1 MRLLLIFI
9 MCVSLYGSVVKTPSD
24 VYSYAYTL
32 KQKVEF
38 LRKQNG
44 IDAKFPV
51 VARQYNKYPRH
62 VIQKSLEILSKIDL
76 YRVSHNF
83 GHIFIPT
90 YPARDITP
98 SDVYDSVKRLD
109 EEVTPFIKNQTF
121 LKNIKIK
128 KFYGKTPNDVY
139 QLLWSISLAFDS
151 LLGIHGY
158 TPTDVYELS
167 EKLVRTVKFL
177 KESQNN
183 YNKIKKP
190 VKIEGQYPNHA
201 LYESYNFLRKVSTV
215 EKKLWITPTEVPKKP
230 HKVISP
236 TDVYDSIQYNIAELQ
251 RIKYRLGLE
260 RYFKQ
265 KKVKGIKTP
274 SDVVQNL
281 KYAEVLMPSFDF
293 EKNLIQYSPET
304 LKKTP
309 NDVYGVTE
317 EILRKLDILK
327 SLKGISKTAKI
338 PPYIYGL
345 EPIHTYQKGIEAIE
359 KGMKVKEQSGFFPSQ
374 IPTSPIR
381 KITPSEVYELTLRL
395 DGIVTLLLHRFGD
408 EKADNYVYKLDK
420 KVYTGKTPSDVY
432 NNLWRIS
439 NRFDVIL
446 AREYTPNETYVLSE
460 EIQNKVKIILEK
472 IKLTHKVQVPHV
484 SSKTPR
490 DVFMLTIKLFD
501 RIKCVQ
507 KRLNIENSN
516 IIIPKE
522 KNITPNTVY
531 NALRILNASMNEI
544 LIDLKI
550 DGSEL
555 RQNYRSV
562 KGKTPTDVYRSLSIT
577 YGMINIMFKD
587 SDYEK

>member
-1 MRLLLIFI
+1 MKLLLVF
-9 MCVSLYGSVVKTPSD
+9 MLSASLYGAVVKTPSD

-32 KQKVEF
+32 KQKVEY

-44 IDAKFPV
+44 VTAKFPTV
-51 VARQYNKYPRH
+51 DRQYNKFPRH

-83 GHIFIPT
+83 GNIFIPT

-109 EEVTPFIKNQTF
+109 EEVTPFIKNDKF
-121 LKNIKIK
+121 LKSIKIK
-128 KFYGKTPNDVY
+128 KFYAKTPNDVY

-167 EKLVRTVKFL
+167 DKLLKTVKFI

-183 YNKIKKP
+183 YNNIKKP
-190 VKIEGQYPNHA
+190 EKVEGQYPNHA
-201 LYESYNFLRKVSTV
+201 LYASYDFLKKVSMV
-215 EKKLWITPTEVPKKP
+215 ERKLWITPTEVPVKP

-265 KKVKGIKTP
+265 THTKVVKTP

-281 KYAEVLMPSFDF
+281 KYAKELMPNFNFDH
-293 EKNLIQYSPET
+293 NLIQYSSET

-309 NDVYGVTE
+309 NDVYAVTE
-317 EILRKLDILK
+317 EIIHKLEILK
-327 SLKGISKTAKI
+327 GLKGISKKANI
-338 PPYIYGL
+338 PPFIHGL
-345 EPIHTYQKGIEAIE
+345 EPIHAYQKGIEAIE
-359 KGMKVKEQSGFFPSQ
+359 KAMKLKEQSGFYPSQ

-395 DGIVTLLLHRFGD
+395 DGIITLLLHRYGY

-420 KVYTGKTPSDVY
+420 KTFTDKTPSDVY
-432 NNLWRIS
+432 NNLWKIS
-439 NRFDVIL
+439 NRIDVIL
-446 AREYTPNETYVLSE
+446 AKEYTPNETYVLSK
-460 EIQNKVKIILEK
+460 EIQNKVIIILD
-472 IKLTHKVQVPHV
+472 KLKLSHKVKTPRVN
-484 SSKTPR
+484 SKTPR
-490 DVFMLTIKLFD
+490 DVFKLSVKLFE

-507 KRLNIENSN
+507 KRLNISNSN

-531 NALRILNASMNEI
+531 NALRIVNASMNEI
-544 LIDLKI
+544 LINLNIDDTNLKQSYI
-550 DGSEL
+550 T
-555 RQNYRSV
+555 V
-562 KGKTPTDVYRSLSIT
+562 KGKTPTDVYKNISIT
-577 YGMINIMFKD
+577 YDMIDILFED
-587 SDYEK
+587 DHYE